1 MENLNGIRQLIV
13 RQRKELAEVFGF
25 ETRNKYEIYSNE
37 KILLGFCAEQQ
48 RGFFGFLL
56 RQFLGHW
63 RSFELQFFDTQRVK
77 VMSARHP
84 FRWFFQELVV
94 YDKNGELLGSLRQ
107 RFAWLRKKFD
117 IVDEGGQVVFR
128 MRSGFFQFWTFPFFR
143 GDTECALVSK
153 KWSGLLKE
161 AFLDAD
167 NFSVEFTG
175 ELSEKEKKLVLAASV
190 FVDLQYFENKAG

>member
-1 MENLNGIRQLIV
+1 MENLSGVRQLIV

-25 ETRNKYEIYSNE
+25 ETRNKYEIYNSDR
-37 KILLGFCAEQQ
+37 ILLGFCAEQQ
-48 RGFFGFLL
+48 KGLFGFLL

-63 RSFELQFFDTQRVK
+63 RSFELLFFDAQRNK
-77 VMSARHP
+77 IMGARHP
-84 FRWFFQELVV
+84 FRWFFQELMI
-94 YDKNGELLGSLRQ
+94 YGRNGEPLGSLKQ

-117 IVDEGGQVVFR
+117 VVDENGRLLLR

-143 GDTECALVSK
+143 HETECAVIRK

-175 ELSEKEKKLVLAASV
+175 ELSEKEKKLILAASV
-190 FVDLQYFENKAG
+190 FVDLQYFERKAH